1 MRFLG
6 VNNSA
11 FLIELAD
18 LEETLALFDRL
29 QQEIRSGKNNLQDQ
43 ENLKD
48 HEKFQG
54 QDNLQAI
61 VEIIP
66 AARTLLVTFDP
77 LLADETTLETEI
89 AGLKLEKGQQKSGKL
104 VEIPVVYDGEDLDDV
119 AALLKIDRE
128 EVIRR
133 HVESHYQVAFC
144 GFAPGFAYL
153 TGGDPI
159 FNVPRRASPRK
170 SIPAG
175 SVALAGK
182 FGGVYPQPSPGGWQL
197 IGRTDVKMFD
207 LDRDPPSLL
216 KPGDRVHFVD
226 VTKDYSPHFEGVTS
240 FSLSPN
246 EKAGTLFEKQMKNDR
261 IETAEQE
268 KSQNF
273 FSPDERKSVPVRA
286 NSQALKNGAATK
298 AIEPNEK
305 AGLTKT
311 GDEAEASGIGKTTGI
326 RKATEIGKTTG
337 IGIATGIGKTGSHDN
352 DGISVH
358 ETSLTPEED
367 AVFKLLTTFMPVTFQ
382 DRGRLFQSSQGL
394 SPSGALDQKAMAN
407 ANRLVGNPHEQPVL
421 EFTYG
426 NTRIKAL
433 QPSVVAFTGANLP
446 ITVKSTKG
454 TVFVFEKNTPLSID
468 EGDEIILGQP
478 LAGFRSYMALRGGF
492 KVEPVLKSASFDS
505 LSNLGPKPLLAGD
518 NIFIANDTPLRP
530 VLLSLDDPYFLPEA
544 GDQVVLDVVMG
555 PRTDWFTE
563 HSIAMFLEKPWQV
576 TAASNR
582 IGIRLQSDA
591 RLERSRSDELPSEST
606 VTGAIEVPANG
617 EPVLFLRDRP
627 VTGGYPVI
635 ANLVEDQIDLAAQ
648 IPIGAFI
655 KFRAVKNF
663 YDSEQK
669 SLKDGADK
677 NSIKS

>member
-29 QQEIRSGKNNLQDQ
+29 QQEIRR
-43 ENLKD
+43 EEKD
-48 HEKFQG
+48 
-54 QDNLQAI
+54 LQAI

-66 AARTLLVTFDP
+66 AARTLLIKFDP
-77 LLADETTLETEI
+77 SLSDENTLETKI

-133 HVESHYQVAFC
+133 HTESHYQVAFC

-197 IGRTDVKMFD
+197 IGRTNVKMFD

-226 VTKDYSPHFEGVTS
+226 VTKDYSARPEGATN
-240 FSLSPN
+240 FSLSRNDEAGKSTPERANSKALKSSASTKAAEAN
-246 EKAGTLFEKQMKNDR
+246 EKASL
-261 IETAEQE
+261 A
-268 KSQNF
+268 
-273 FSPDERKSVPVRA
+273 
-286 NSQALKNGAATK
+286 
-298 AIEPNEK
+298 
-305 AGLTKT
+305 KT
-311 GDEAEASGIGKTTGI
+311 GGHDDNGRS
-326 RKATEIGKTTG
+326 ATE
-337 IGIATGIGKTGSHDN
+337 ATPKPQEN
-352 DGISVH
+352 
-358 ETSLTPEED
+358 
-367 AVFKLLTTFMPVTFQ
+367 AVFKLVTTLMPVTFQ
-382 DRGRLFQSSQGL
+382 DRGRLYQSSQGL

-407 ANRLVGNPHEQPVL
+407 ANRLVGNSLEQPVL

-426 NTRIKAL
+426 NARIKAL
-433 QPSVVAFTGANLP
+433 QPSVIAFTGANLP
-446 ITVKSTKG
+446 ITIKSAKG
-454 TVFVFEKNTPLSID
+454 KVFVFEKNIPLAID
-468 EGDEIILGQP
+468 EGDEIILGRP

-505 LSNLGPKPLLAGD
+505 LSNLGPKPLSAGD
-518 NIFIANDTPLRP
+518 NIFIANNSALRP

-544 GDQVVLDVVMG
+544 GDNVVLDVVMG

-563 HSIAMFLEKPWQV
+563 QSIAMFLEKPWQV

-591 RLERSRSDELPSEST
+591 HLERSRSDELPSEGT

-648 IPIGAFI
+648 IPIGASI
-655 KFRAVKNF
+655 RFRAVRNF

-669 SLKDGADK
+669 SLKNGANK
-677 NSIKS
+677 TSKKS

>member
-29 QQEIRSGKNNLQDQ
+29 QQEIRREEKYLQDQ
-43 ENLKD
+43 E
-48 HEKFQG
+48 KFQS
-54 QDNLQAI
+54 QESLQAI

-66 AARTLLVTFDP
+66 AARTLLIKFDP
-77 LLADETTLETEI
+77 SLSDENTLETKI

-197 IGRTDVKMFD
+197 IGRTNVKMFD

-226 VTKDYSPHFEGVTS
+226 VTKDYSARPEGATN
-240 FSLSPN
+240 FSLSRNDEAGKSTPERANSKALKSSASTKAAEAN
-246 EKAGTLFEKQMKNDR
+246 EKASL
-261 IETAEQE
+261 A
-268 KSQNF
+268 
-273 FSPDERKSVPVRA
+273 
-286 NSQALKNGAATK
+286 
-298 AIEPNEK
+298 
-305 AGLTKT
+305 KT
-311 GDEAEASGIGKTTGI
+311 GGHDDNGRS
-326 RKATEIGKTTG
+326 ATE
-337 IGIATGIGKTGSHDN
+337 ATPKPQEN
-352 DGISVH
+352 
-358 ETSLTPEED
+358 
-367 AVFKLLTTFMPVTFQ
+367 AVFKLVTTLMPVTFQ
-382 DRGRLFQSSQGL
+382 DRGRLYQSSQGL

-407 ANRLVGNPHEQPVL
+407 ANRLVGNSLEQPVL

-426 NTRIKAL
+426 NARIKAL
-433 QPSVVAFTGANLP
+433 QPSVIAFTGANLP
-446 ITVKSTKG
+446 ITIKTAKG
-454 TVFVFEKNTPLSID
+454 TVFVFEKNIPLAID
-468 EGDEIILGQP
+468 EGDEIILGRP

-505 LSNLGPKPLLAGD
+505 LSNLGPKPLSAGD
-518 NIFIANDTPLRP
+518 NIFIANNSALRP
-530 VLLSLDDPYFLPEA
+530 VLLSLDDPYSLPKA
-544 GDQVVLDVVMG
+544 GDNVVLDVVMG

-563 HSIAMFLEKPWQV
+563 QSIAMFLEKHWQV
-576 TAASNR
+576 TPASNR
-582 IGIRLQSDA
+582 IGIRLQSDT
-591 RLERSRSDELPSEST
+591 RLERSRSDELPSEGT

-655 KFRAVKNF
+655 KFRAVRNF

-669 SLKDGADK
+669 SLKNGANK
-677 NSIKS
+677 TSKKS

>member
-29 QQEIRSGKNNLQDQ
+29 QQEIRCGQKNQQGQEKFQDQ
-43 ENLKD
+43 E
-48 HEKFQG
+48 
-54 QDNLQAI
+54 NLQAI

-77 LLADETTLETEI
+77 LLADENTLETEI

-133 HVESHYQVAFC
+133 HTESHYQVAFC

-153 TGGDPI
+153 TGGDPL

-226 VTKDYSPHFEGVTS
+226 VTKDYSARSNGTTS
-240 FSLSPN
+240 FSFSRN
-246 EKAGTLFEKQMKNDR
+246 DEAG
-261 IETAEQE
+261 
-268 KSQNF
+268 
-273 FSPDERKSVPVRA
+273 V
-286 NSQALKNGAATK
+286 
-298 AIEPNEK
+298 
-305 AGLTKT
+305 TKT
-311 GDEAEASGIGKTTGI
+311 GDETETSGSAKASVNGKAGN
-326 RKATEIGKTTG
+326 
-337 IGIATGIGKTGSHDN
+337 HDN
-352 DGISVH
+352 AGIFVP
-358 ETSLTPEED
+358 EKSLTPEED
-367 AVFKLLTTFMPVTFQ
+367 AVFKLLTTLMPVTFQ

-407 ANRLVGNPHEQPVL
+407 ANRLVGNSLEQPVL

-426 NTRIKAL
+426 NARIKAL
-433 QPSVVAFTGANLP
+433 QPSVIAFTGAKLP
-446 ITVKSTKG
+446 ITIKSAKG

-468 EGDEIILGQP
+468 EGDEIILGRP
-478 LAGFRSYMALRGGF
+478 FTGFRSYMALRGGF

-505 LSNLGPKPLLAGD
+505 LSNLGPKPLSAGD
-518 NIFIANDTPLRP
+518 NIFIANNSALRP
-530 VLLSLDDPYFLPEA
+530 VLLSLDDPYSLPEA
-544 GDQVVLDVVMG
+544 GDKVVLDVVMG

-563 HSIAMFLEKPWQV
+563 QSIAMFLEKPWQV

-591 RLERSRSDELPSEST
+591 RLERSRSDELPSEGT

-655 KFRAVKNF
+655 KFRAVRNF

-669 SLKDGADK
+669 SLDDGDNK
-677 NSIKS
+677 NSIKP

>member
-1 MRFLG
+1 MRFLS

-29 QQEIRSGKNNLQDQ
+29 QQEIRRGQKDLQGKENRQGQ
-43 ENLKD
+43 ENLQVQ
-48 HEKFQG
+48 ESF
-54 QDNLQAI
+54 QAI

-66 AARTLLVTFDP
+66 AARTLLVRFDP
-77 LLADETTLETEI
+77 AFADENTLETQI

-119 AALLKIDRE
+119 AAHLKIDRE

-133 HVESHYQVAFC
+133 HTESHYQVAFC

-159 FNVPRRASPRK
+159 FNVPRRTSPRK

-207 LDRDPPSLL
+207 LDREPPSLL

-226 VTKDYSPHFEGVTS
+226 VTKDYSARSEGVTS
-240 FSLSPN
+240 FSLSRK
-246 EKAGTLFEKQMKNDR
+246 EKVGTLSEKQMKNDR
-261 IETAEQE
+261 IEIAEQE

-273 FSPDERKSVPVRA
+273 FSPDEGKLLPDRSGSK
-286 NSQALKNGAATK
+286 ALKSIASTNAA
-298 AIEPNEK
+298 EQNEK
-305 AGLTKT
+305 AGLAKTVDKTKAT
-311 GDEAEASGIGKTTGI
+311 DIGK
-326 RKATEIGKTTG
+326 
-337 IGIATGIGKTGSHDN
+337 ATGISKMGSHDKA
-352 DGISVH
+352 GISVP

-367 AVFKLLTTFMPVTFQ
+367 AVFKLVTTLMPVTFQ

-394 SPSGALDQKAMAN
+394 SPSGALDQKAMEN
-407 ANRLVGNPHEQPVL
+407 ANRLVGNSLEQPVL

-426 NTRIKAL
+426 NARIKAL
-433 QPSVVAFTGANLP
+433 QPSVIAFTGANLP
-446 ITVKSTKG
+446 ITIKSAKG
-454 TVFVFEKNTPLSID
+454 TVFVFEKNTPLAID
-468 EGDEIILGQP
+468 EGDEIILGRP
-478 LAGFRSYMALRGGF
+478 FTGFRSYMALRGGF
-492 KVEPVLKSASFDS
+492 KVESVLKSASFDS
-505 LSNLGPKPLLAGD
+505 LSNLGPKPLSAGD
-518 NIFIANDTPLRP
+518 KIFIANNSPLQP
-530 VLLSLDDPYFLPEA
+530 VLLSLDDPYFLPKA
-544 GDQVVLDVVMG
+544 GDKVVLDVVMG
-555 PRTDWFTE
+555 PRTDWFTD
-563 HSIAMFLEKPWQV
+563 HSIEMFLEKDWQV

-591 RLERSRSDELPSEST
+591 HLERSRSDELPSEGT

-648 IPIGAFI
+648 VPIGAFI
-655 KFRAVKNF
+655 KFHAVKNF

-669 SLKDGADK
+669 SLKSGADK
-677 NSIKS
+677 NSIKP

>member
-29 QQEIRSGKNNLQDQ
+29 QQEIRRGQKDLQGQ
-43 ENLKD
+43 
-48 HEKFQG
+48 EKFKSQES
-54 QDNLQAI
+54 LQAI

-66 AARTLLVTFDP
+66 AARTLLIKFDP
-77 LLADETTLETEI
+77 SLSDENTLETKI

-133 HVESHYQVAFC
+133 HTESHYQVAFC

-153 TGGDPI
+153 TGGDPL

-197 IGRTDVKMFD
+197 IGRTNVKMFD

-226 VTKDYSPHFEGVTS
+226 VTKDYSAHSKGTTS
-240 FSLSPN
+240 FSFSRN
-246 EKAGTLFEKQMKNDR
+246 EKVGTLSEKQMKNDR
-261 IETAEQE
+261 IEIAEQE

-273 FSPDERKSVPVRA
+273 FSPDGGKLLPDRSGSKA
-286 NSQALKNGAATK
+286 LNSIASTNAA
-298 AIEPNEK
+298 EQNEK
-305 AGLTKT
+305 AGVTKT
-311 GDEAEASGIGKTTGI
+311 GSGAE
-326 RKATEIGKTTG
+326 ATEIGKTTG
-337 IGIATGIGKTGSHDN
+337 IGKTGSHDN
-352 DGISVH
+352 AGISV
-358 ETSLTPEED
+358 PEEPLTLKEN
-367 AVFKLLTTFMPVTFQ
+367 AVFKLVTTLMPVTFQ

-407 ANRLVGNPHEQPVL
+407 ANRLVGNSLEQPVL

-426 NTRIKAL
+426 NARIKAL
-433 QPSVVAFTGANLP
+433 QPSVIAFTGANLP
-446 ITVKSTKG
+446 ITVKTAKG

-468 EGDEIILGQP
+468 EGDEIILGRP
-478 LAGFRSYMALRGGF
+478 FTGFRSYMALRGGF

-505 LSNLGPKPLLAGD
+505 LSNLGPKPLLGGD
-518 NIFIANDTPLRP
+518 NIFIANDSALRP
-530 VLLSLDDPYFLPEA
+530 VLLSLDDPYSLPEA
-544 GDQVVLDVVMG
+544 GDKVVLDVVMG

-563 HSIAMFLEKPWQV
+563 QSIAMFLEKPWQV

-591 RLERSRSDELPSEST
+591 RLERSRSDELPSEGT

-655 KFRAVKNF
+655 KFRAVRNF

-669 SLKDGADK
+669 SLDDGANK
-677 NSIKS
+677 NSIKP

>member
-29 QQEIRSGKNNLQDQ
+29 QQEIRRAEKDLQDQ
-43 ENLKD
+43 
-48 HEKFQG
+48 EKFQG
-54 QDNLQAI
+54 QEKLQAI

-77 LLADETTLETEI
+77 SLADENTLETEI

-153 TGGDPI
+153 TGGDPV

-226 VTKDYSPHFEGVTS
+226 VTKDYSPHSEGTAS

-246 EKAGTLFEKQMKNDR
+246 EKAG
-261 IETAEQE
+261 
-268 KSQNF
+268 
-273 FSPDERKSVPVRA
+273 KSVPVRA
-286 NSQALKNGAATK
+286 NSKALKNGAATK

-311 GDEAEASGIGKTTGI
+311 GDETEASGIGKTTGI
-326 RKATEIGKTTG
+326 GKATEIGKTTG
-337 IGIATGIGKTGSHDN
+337 IGKTGSHDK

-367 AVFKLLTTFMPVTFQ
+367 AVFKLLTTLMPVTFQ

-407 ANRLVGNPHEQPVL
+407 ANRLVGNSREQPVL

-426 NTRIKAL
+426 NARIKAL
-433 QPSVVAFTGANLP
+433 QPSVIAFTGANLP
-446 ITVKSTKG
+446 ITVKSAKG

-478 LAGFRSYMALRGGF
+478 FTGFRSYMALRGGF

-505 LSNLGPKPLLAGD
+505 LSNLGPKPLSAGD
-518 NIFIANDTPLRP
+518 NIFIANDSPLRP

-591 RLERSRSDELPSEST
+591 RLERSRSDELPSEGT

-635 ANLVEDQIDLAAQ
+635 ANLVEDQVDLAAQ

-669 SLKDGADK
+669 SLKSGANK
-677 NSIKS
+677 TSTTS

>member
-29 QQEIRSGKNNLQDQ
+29 QQEIRR
-43 ENLKD
+43 EEKD
-48 HEKFQG
+48 
-54 QDNLQAI
+54 LQAI

-66 AARTLLVTFDP
+66 AARTLLIKFDP
-77 LLADETTLETEI
+77 SLSDENTLETKI

-133 HVESHYQVAFC
+133 HTESHYQVAFC

-197 IGRTDVKMFD
+197 IGRTNVKMFD

-226 VTKDYSPHFEGVTS
+226 VTKNYSARPEGATNFS
-240 FSLSPN
+240 FSRNDEAGKSTPERANSKALKSSASTKAAEAN
-246 EKAGTLFEKQMKNDR
+246 EKASL
-261 IETAEQE
+261 A
-268 KSQNF
+268 
-273 FSPDERKSVPVRA
+273 
-286 NSQALKNGAATK
+286 
-298 AIEPNEK
+298 
-305 AGLTKT
+305 KT
-311 GDEAEASGIGKTTGI
+311 GGHDDNGRS
-326 RKATEIGKTTG
+326 ATE
-337 IGIATGIGKTGSHDN
+337 ATPKPQEN
-352 DGISVH
+352 
-358 ETSLTPEED
+358 
-367 AVFKLLTTFMPVTFQ
+367 AVFKLVTTLMPVTFQ

-394 SPSGALDQKAMAN
+394 SPSGALDQKAMEN
-407 ANRLVGNPHEQPVL
+407 ANRLVGNSLEQPVL

-426 NTRIKAL
+426 NARIKAL
-433 QPSVVAFTGANLP
+433 QPSVIAFTGANLP
-446 ITVKSTKG
+446 ITVKSAKG
-454 TVFVFEKNTPLSID
+454 TVFVFEKNTPLAID
-468 EGDEIILGQP
+468 EGDEIILGRP

-505 LSNLGPKPLLAGD
+505 LSNLGPKPLLGGD
-518 NIFIANDTPLRP
+518 NIFIANDSALRP
-530 VLLSLDDPYFLPEA
+530 VLLSLDDPYSLPEA
-544 GDQVVLDVVMG
+544 GDKVVLDVVMG

-563 HSIAMFLEKPWQV
+563 QSITMFLEKHWRV

-591 RLERSRSDELPSEST
+591 RLERSRSDELPSEGT

-655 KFRAVKNF
+655 KFRAVRNF

-669 SLKDGADK
+669 SLDDGANK
-677 NSIKS
+677 NSIKP

>member
-11 FLIELAD
+11 FMIELAD

-48 HEKFQG
+48 QEKFQG

-133 HVESHYQVAFC
+133 HEESHYQVAFC

-207 LDRDPPSLL
+207 LDRDPPSIL

-226 VTKDYSPHFEGVTS
+226 VTKDYSGHFEGVKS
-240 FSLSPN
+240 CSLSRN
-246 EKAGTLFEKQMKNDR
+246 DEAG
-261 IETAEQE
+261 
-268 KSQNF
+268 
-273 FSPDERKSVPVRA
+273 V
-286 NSQALKNGAATK
+286 
-298 AIEPNEK
+298 
-305 AGLTKT
+305 TKT
-311 GDEAEASGIGKTTGI
+311 VSGAE
-326 RKATEIGKTTG
+326 ATEIGKTAG
-337 IGIATGIGKTGSHDN
+337 NRKTGNHDN
-352 DGISVH
+352 AGISVH

-367 AVFKLLTTFMPVTFQ
+367 AVFKLLTTLMPVTFQ

-407 ANRLVGNPHEQPVL
+407 ANRLVGNPREQPVL

-518 NIFIANDTPLRP
+518 KVFIANDSPLRP

-544 GDQVVLDVVMG
+544 GDKVVLDVVMG

-591 RLERSRSDELPSEST
+591 RLERSRSDELPSEGT

-635 ANLVEDQIDLAAQ
+635 ANLVEDQVDLAAQ

>member
-1 MRFLG
+1 MRFLS

-29 QQEIRSGKNNLQDQ
+29 QQEIRRAEKDLQGQ
-43 ENLKD
+43 ENR
-48 HEKFQG
+48 QG
-54 QDNLQAI
+54 QENLQAI

-77 LLADETTLETEI
+77 SLADENTLETKI

-119 AALLKIDRE
+119 AAHLKIDRE

-133 HVESHYQVAFC
+133 HTESHYQVAFC

-159 FNVPRRASPRK
+159 FNVPRRTSPRK

-197 IGRTDVKMFD
+197 IGRTSVKMFD

-226 VTKDYSPHFEGVTS
+226 VTKDYSAHSKGTTS
-240 FSLSPN
+240 FSLSRE
-246 EKAGTLFEKQMKNDR
+246 EKVGTLSEKQMKNDR
-261 IETAEQE
+261 IEIAEQE

-273 FSPDERKSVPVRA
+273 FSPDEGKLLPDRSGSK
-286 NSQALKNGAATK
+286 ALKSIASTNAA
-298 AIEPNEK
+298 EQNEK
-305 AGLTKT
+305 AGLAKT
-311 GDEAEASGIGKTTGI
+311 GSGTEAPKSGKTAGN
-326 RKATEIGKTTG
+326 
-337 IGIATGIGKTGSHDN
+337 GKTGSHDN
-352 DGISVH
+352 AGISVP

-367 AVFKLLTTFMPVTFQ
+367 AVFKLVTTLMPVTFQ

-394 SPSGALDQKAMAN
+394 SPSGALDQKAMEN
-407 ANRLVGNPHEQPVL
+407 ANRLVGNSLEQPVL

-426 NTRIKAL
+426 NARIKAL
-433 QPSVVAFTGANLP
+433 QPSVIAFTGANLP
-446 ITVKSTKG
+446 ITITSAKG
-454 TVFVFEKNTPLSID
+454 TVFVFEKNTPLAID
-468 EGDEIILGQP
+468 EGDEIILGRP
-478 LAGFRSYMALRGGF
+478 FIGFRSYMALRGGF
-492 KVEPVLKSASFDS
+492 KVESVLKSASFDS
-505 LSNLGPKPLLAGD
+505 LSNLGPKPLSAGD
-518 NIFIANDTPLRP
+518 KIFIANDSPLQP
-530 VLLSLDDPYFLPEA
+530 VLLSLGDPYFLPKA
-544 GDQVVLDVVMG
+544 GDKVVLDVVMG
-555 PRTDWFTE
+555 PRTDWFTD
-563 HSIAMFLEKPWQV
+563 HSIEMFLEKPWQV

-591 RLERSRSDELPSEST
+591 HLERSRSDELPSEGT

-648 IPIGAFI
+648 VPIGAFI

-669 SLKDGADK
+669 SLKSGADK
-677 NSIKS
+677 NSIKP

>member
-1 MRFLG
+1 MRFLS

-29 QQEIRSGKNNLQDQ
+29 QQEIRCGQKDLQGQ
-43 ENLKD
+43 
-48 HEKFQG
+48 EKFQG
-54 QDNLQAI
+54 QENLQAI

-66 AARTLLVTFDP
+66 AARTLLIRFDP
-77 LLADETTLETEI
+77 LLADENTLETEI

-133 HVESHYQVAFC
+133 HTESHYQVAFC

-153 TGGDPI
+153 TGGDPL

-197 IGRTDVKMFD
+197 IGRTNVKMFD

-226 VTKDYSPHFEGVTS
+226 VTKNYPARSEGVTS
-240 FSLSPN
+240 FSFSRN
-246 EKAGTLFEKQMKNDR
+246 EKVGTLSEKQMKNDR
-261 IETAEQE
+261 IEIAEQE

-273 FSPDERKSVPVRA
+273 FSPDGGKLLPDRSGSK
-286 NSQALKNGAATK
+286 ALKSIASTNAA
-298 AIEPNEK
+298 EQNEK
-305 AGLTKT
+305 AGLAKT
-311 GDEAEASGIGKTTGI
+311 GDETEASGSAKASVNGK
-326 RKATEIGKTTG
+326 A
-337 IGIATGIGKTGSHDN
+337 GSHDN
-352 DGISVH
+352 AGISV
-358 ETSLTPEED
+358 PEEPLTLKEN
-367 AVFKLLTTFMPVTFQ
+367 AVFKLVTTLMPVTFQ

-407 ANRLVGNPHEQPVL
+407 ANRLVGNSLEQPVL

-426 NTRIKAL
+426 NARIKAL
-433 QPSVVAFTGANLP
+433 QPSVIAFTGANLP
-446 ITVKSTKG
+446 ITVKTAKG

-468 EGDEIILGQP
+468 EGDEIILGRP
-478 LAGFRSYMALRGGF
+478 FTGFRSYMALRGGF

-505 LSNLGPKPLLAGD
+505 LSNLGPKPLLGGD
-518 NIFIANDTPLRP
+518 NIFIANTSALRP
-530 VLLSLDDPYFLPEA
+530 VLLSLDDPYSLPEA
-544 GDQVVLDVVMG
+544 GDKVVLDVVMG

-563 HSIAMFLEKPWQV
+563 QSIAMFLEKPWQV

-591 RLERSRSDELPSEST
+591 RLERSRSDELPSEGT

-655 KFRAVKNF
+655 KFRAVRNF

-669 SLKDGADK
+669 SLDDGDNK
-677 NSIKS
+677 NSIKP

>member
-29 QQEIRSGKNNLQDQ
+29 QQEIRRVQKDLQGQEKLQDQ
-43 ENLKD
+43 EK
-48 HEKFQG
+48 
-54 QDNLQAI
+54 LQAI

-66 AARTLLVTFDP
+66 AARTLLIRFDP
-77 LLADETTLETEI
+77 LLADENTLETEI

-133 HVESHYQVAFC
+133 HTESHYQVAFC

-226 VTKDYSPHFEGVTS
+226 VTKDYSAHSKGTTS
-240 FSLSPN
+240 FSFSRN
-246 EKAGTLFEKQMKNDR
+246 DEAG
-261 IETAEQE
+261 I
-268 KSQNF
+268 
-273 FSPDERKSVPVRA
+273 
-286 NSQALKNGAATK
+286 
-298 AIEPNEK
+298 
-305 AGLTKT
+305 TKT
-311 GDEAEASGIGKTTGI
+311 VSGAE
-326 RKATEIGKTTG
+326 ATEIGKTAG
-337 IGIATGIGKTGSHDN
+337 NRKTGNHDN
-352 DGISVH
+352 AGISV
-358 ETSLTPEED
+358 PEEPLTLKEN
-367 AVFKLLTTFMPVTFQ
+367 AVFKLLTTLMPVTFQ

-407 ANRLVGNPHEQPVL
+407 ANRLVGNSLEQPVL

-426 NTRIKAL
+426 NARIKAL
-433 QPSVVAFTGANLP
+433 QPSVIAFTGANLP
-446 ITVKSTKG
+446 ITVKTAKG

-468 EGDEIILGQP
+468 EGDEIILGRP
-478 LAGFRSYMALRGGF
+478 FTGFRSYMALRGGF

-505 LSNLGPKPLLAGD
+505 LSNLGPKPLSAGD
-518 NIFIANDTPLRP
+518 NIFIANTSALRP
-530 VLLSLDDPYFLPEA
+530 VLLSLDDPYSLPEA
-544 GDQVVLDVVMG
+544 GDKVVLDVVMG

-563 HSIAMFLEKPWQV
+563 QSIAMFLEKPWQV

-591 RLERSRSDELPSEST
+591 RLERSRSDELPSEGT

-655 KFRAVKNF
+655 KFRAVGNF

-669 SLKDGADK
+669 SLDDGDNK
-677 NSIKS
+677 NSIKP

>member
-29 QQEIRSGKNNLQDQ
+29 QQEIRREEKDLQDQ
-43 ENLKD
+43 
-48 HEKFQG
+48 EKFQG
-54 QDNLQAI
+54 QESLQAI

-66 AARTLLVTFDP
+66 AARTLLIKFDP
-77 LLADETTLETEI
+77 SLSDENTLETKI

-153 TGGDPI
+153 TGGDPL

-197 IGRTDVKMFD
+197 IGRTNVKMFD

-226 VTKDYSPHFEGVTS
+226 VTKGYSARPEGATN
-240 FSLSPN
+240 FSLSRNDEAGKSTPERANSKALKSSASTKAAEAN
-246 EKAGTLFEKQMKNDR
+246 EKASL
-261 IETAEQE
+261 A
-268 KSQNF
+268 
-273 FSPDERKSVPVRA
+273 
-286 NSQALKNGAATK
+286 
-298 AIEPNEK
+298 
-305 AGLTKT
+305 KT
-311 GDEAEASGIGKTTGI
+311 GGHGDNGRS
-326 RKATEIGKTTG
+326 ATE
-337 IGIATGIGKTGSHDN
+337 ATPKPQEN
-352 DGISVH
+352 
-358 ETSLTPEED
+358 
-367 AVFKLLTTFMPVTFQ
+367 AVFKLVTTLMPVTFQ
-382 DRGRLFQSSQGL
+382 DRGRLYQSSQGL
-394 SPSGALDQKAMAN
+394 SPSGALDQKAMEN
-407 ANRLVGNPHEQPVL
+407 ANRLVGNSLEQPVL

-426 NTRIKAL
+426 NARIKAL
-433 QPSVVAFTGANLP
+433 QPSVIAFTGANLP
-446 ITVKSTKG
+446 ITVKTAKG
-454 TVFVFEKNTPLSID
+454 TVFVFEKNTPLAID
-468 EGDEIILGQP
+468 EGDEIILGRP

-505 LSNLGPKPLLAGD
+505 LSNLGPKPLSAGD
-518 NIFIANDTPLRP
+518 NIFIANNSALRP

-544 GDQVVLDVVMG
+544 GDKVVLDVVMG

-563 HSIAMFLEKPWQV
+563 QSIAMFLEKHWQV

-582 IGIRLQSDA
+582 IGIRLQSDT
-591 RLERSRSDELPSEST
+591 RLERSRSDELPSEGT

-655 KFRAVKNF
+655 KFRAVRNF

-669 SLKDGADK
+669 SLKIGANK
-677 NSIKS
+677 TSTKS

>member
-29 QQEIRSGKNNLQDQ
+29 QQEIRR
-43 ENLKD
+43 EEKD
-48 HEKFQG
+48 
-54 QDNLQAI
+54 LQAI

-66 AARTLLVTFDP
+66 AARTLLIRFDP
-77 LLADETTLETEI
+77 LLADENTLETKI

-133 HVESHYQVAFC
+133 HTESHYQVAFC

-153 TGGDPI
+153 TGGDPL

-197 IGRTDVKMFD
+197 IGRTNVKMFD

-226 VTKDYSPHFEGVTS
+226 VTKNYSARPEGATN
-240 FSLSPN
+240 FSLSRN
-246 EKAGTLFEKQMKNDR
+246 DEAG
-261 IETAEQE
+261 
-268 KSQNF
+268 
-273 FSPDERKSVPVRA
+273 V
-286 NSQALKNGAATK
+286 
-298 AIEPNEK
+298 
-305 AGLTKT
+305 TKT
-311 GDEAEASGIGKTTGI
+311 GSGAE
-326 RKATEIGKTTG
+326 ATEIGKTTG
-337 IGIATGIGKTGSHDN
+337 IGKTGSHDN
-352 DGISVH
+352 AGISV
-358 ETSLTPEED
+358 PEEPLTLKEN
-367 AVFKLLTTFMPVTFQ
+367 AVFKLVTTLMPVTFQ
-382 DRGRLFQSSQGL
+382 DRGRLYQSSQGL

-407 ANRLVGNPHEQPVL
+407 ANRLVGNSLEQPVL

-426 NTRIKAL
+426 NARIKAL
-433 QPSVVAFTGANLP
+433 QPSVIAFTGANLP
-446 ITVKSTKG
+446 ITVKTAKG
-454 TVFVFEKNTPLSID
+454 TVFVFEKNTPLAID
-468 EGDEIILGQP
+468 EGDEIILGRP

-505 LSNLGPKPLLAGD
+505 LSNLGPKPLLGGD
-518 NIFIANDTPLRP
+518 NIFIANNSALRP
-530 VLLSLDDPYFLPEA
+530 VLLSLDDPYSLPEA
-544 GDQVVLDVVMG
+544 GDKVVLDVVMG

-563 HSIAMFLEKPWQV
+563 QSITMFLEKDWQV

-591 RLERSRSDELPSEST
+591 HLERSRSDELPSEGT

-655 KFRAVKNF
+655 KFRAVRNF

-669 SLKDGADK
+669 SLKNGANK
-677 NSIKS
+677 TSKKS

>member
-29 QQEIRSGKNNLQDQ
+29 QQEIRRGEKNLQDQ
-43 ENLKD
+43 E
-48 HEKFQG
+48 KFQSQG
-54 QDNLQAI
+54 NLQAI

-77 LLADETTLETEI
+77 LLADETTLETKI

-133 HVESHYQVAFC
+133 HTESHYQVAFC

-153 TGGDPI
+153 TGGDPL

-226 VTKDYSPHFEGVTS
+226 VTKEYSTHSKGTTS

-246 EKAGTLFEKQMKNDR
+246 EKAG
-261 IETAEQE
+261 
-268 KSQNF
+268 
-273 FSPDERKSVPVRA
+273 KSVPDR
-286 NSQALKNGAATK
+286 SGSKALKNGAATK
-298 AIEPNEK
+298 AIEQNEK
-305 AGLTKT
+305 ADLTKT
-311 GDEAEASGIGKTTGI
+311 GDETEASGIGKTI
-326 RKATEIGKTTG
+326 EIETVP
-337 IGIATGIGKTGSHDN
+337 AIGKTGNHD
-352 DGISVH
+352 DSGI
-358 ETSLTPEED
+358 LTREKTLAPQGNT
-367 AVFKLLTTFMPVTFQ
+367 VFKLLTTLMPVTFQ

-407 ANRLVGNPHEQPVL
+407 ANRLVGNSLEQPVL

-426 NTRIKAL
+426 NARIKAL
-433 QPSVVAFTGANLP
+433 QPSVIAFTGANLP
-446 ITVKSTKG
+446 ITIKSAKG

-505 LSNLGPKPLLAGD
+505 LSNLGPKPLSAGD
-518 NIFIANDTPLRP
+518 NIFIANDSPLRP

-591 RLERSRSDELPSEST
+591 RLERSRSDELPSEGT

-677 NSIKS
+677 TSKKP

>member
-29 QQEIRSGKNNLQDQ
+29 QQEIRRGQKNR
-43 ENLKD
+43 
-48 HEKFQG
+48 QG
-54 QDNLQAI
+54 QEKLRAI

-66 AARTLLVTFDP
+66 AARTLLIRFDP
-77 LLADETTLETEI
+77 LLADENTLETKI

-128 EVIRR
+128 DVIRR
-133 HVESHYQVAFC
+133 HTESHYQVAFC

-153 TGGDPI
+153 TGGDPV

-226 VTKDYSPHFEGVTS
+226 VTKDYSARSEGVTS
-240 FSLSPN
+240 FSLSRN
-246 EKAGTLFEKQMKNDR
+246 DEAG
-261 IETAEQE
+261 
-268 KSQNF
+268 
-273 FSPDERKSVPVRA
+273 V
-286 NSQALKNGAATK
+286 
-298 AIEPNEK
+298 
-305 AGLTKT
+305 TKT
-311 GDEAEASGIGKTTGI
+311 GSGAEAPKIGKTVGN
-326 RKATEIGKTTG
+326 R
-337 IGIATGIGKTGSHDN
+337 KTGNHDN
-352 DGISVH
+352 AGISV
-358 ETSLTPEED
+358 PEEPLTLKEN
-367 AVFKLLTTFMPVTFQ
+367 AVFKLVTTLMPVTFQ

-407 ANRLVGNPHEQPVL
+407 ANRLVGNPREQPVL

-426 NTRIKAL
+426 NARMKAL
-433 QPSVVAFTGANLP
+433 QPSVIAFTGANLP
-446 ITVKSTKG
+446 ITVKTAKG
-454 TVFVFEKNTPLSID
+454 IVFVFEKNTPLAID
-468 EGDEIILGQP
+468 EGDEIILGRP
-478 LAGFRSYMALRGGF
+478 FTGFRSYMALRGGF

-505 LSNLGPKPLLAGD
+505 LSNLGPKPLVAGD
-518 NIFIANDTPLRP
+518 KVFIANDSPLQP
-530 VLLSLDDPYFLPEA
+530 VLLSLDDPYSLPEA
-544 GDQVVLDVVMG
+544 GDKVVLDVVMG

-563 HSIAMFLEKPWQV
+563 QSIAMFLEKPWQV

-591 RLERSRSDELPSEST
+591 HLERSRRDELPSEGT

-635 ANLVEDQIDLAAQ
+635 ANLVEDQVDLAAQ

-669 SLKDGADK
+669 SLKSGANK
-677 NSIKS
+677 TSTTS